1 MTSNKFAVFVI
12 VSAVAVGFAAW
23 FADPIWRVL
32 AVGLFALAVSALV
45 RSVTASQTDAENDL
59 NPNDAQLR
67 SEVTGLLE
75 DLAKKSEGECNESQG
90 ELDRVKV
97 LLKNAIDELIVR
109 FSEMNTHIQAQRD
122 LALTIISNM
131 AVSNQDTEGVS
142 FAEFVQD
149 TSKTMEAFVDN
160 TVNTSKIAMGLVET
174 METIDKEVNAI
185 LSILGEIESIA
196 KQTNLLALNAAI
208 EAARAGE
215 AGRGFAVVADEVR
228 ALSQRTNQF
237 SHEIRGH
244 MDGVHS
250 SLAIAHKSI
259 YSVAS
264 LDMNFALQSKLR
276 VQSTMTKIGD
286 INQTMAST
294 AQQIDQH
301 AGQVSVGVNA
311 AVTALQF
318 QDVTS
323 QLIAHAQKRMLGV
336 ENMVSQLSNNVKQHG
351 QLSEGLNQA
360 RISLREQAIIQQEA
374 QRSHPVK
381 HENMDSGDI
390 ELF

>member
-276 VQSTMTKIGD
+276 VQSTMSKIGE

>member
-45 RSVTASQTDAENDL
+45 RRVTASQTDAENDL
-59 NPNDAQLR
+59 NTNDAQLR

-237 SHEIRGH
+237 SHEIRVH

-250 SLAIAHKSI
+250 SLAVAHKSI

>member
-23 FADPIWRVL
+23 YADPIWRVL

-45 RSVTASQTDAENDL
+45 LRVTASQTDAENDL

-237 SHEIRGH
+237 SHEIRVH

-250 SLAIAHKSI
+250 SLAVAHKSI

-360 RISLREQAIIQQEA
+360 RINLREQAIIQQEA

>member
-1 MTSNKFAVFVI
+1 
-12 VSAVAVGFAAW
+12 
-23 FADPIWRVL
+23 
-32 AVGLFALAVSALV
+32 
-45 RSVTASQTDAENDL
+45 
-59 NPNDAQLR
+59 
-67 SEVTGLLE
+67 
-75 DLAKKSEGECNESQG
+75 
-90 ELDRVKV
+90 
-97 LLKNAIDELIVR
+97 
-109 FSEMNTHIQAQRD
+109 
-122 LALTIISNM
+122 
-131 AVSNQDTEGVS
+131 
-142 FAEFVQD
+142 
-149 TSKTMEAFVDN
+149 
-160 TVNTSKIAMGLVET
+160 
-174 METIDKEVNAI
+174 
-185 LSILGEIESIA
+185 
-196 KQTNLLALNAAI
+196 
-208 EAARAGE
+208 
-215 AGRGFAVVADEVR
+215 
-228 ALSQRTNQF
+228 
-237 SHEIRGH
+237 
-244 MDGVHS
+244 
-250 SLAIAHKSI
+250 
-259 YSVAS
+259 
-264 LDMNFALQSKLR
+264 
-276 VQSTMTKIGD
+276 MTKIGD

>member
-45 RSVTASQTDAENDL
+45 RSVTTSQTDAENDL